1 MRNVYKIVNDR
12 SVIDRKEEYNIS
24 QEPEMQ
30 DLVELHENMTKEEQ
44 NRTARYLRESPEN
57 KKEV

>member
-1 MRNVYKIVNDR
+1 MGTVYKIVNDR
-12 SVIDRKEEYNIS
+12 TVIDRKEGQDIS
-24 QEPEMQ
+24 QEPEMKE
-30 DLVELHENMTKEEQ
+30 LGELHETMTKEEQ

>member
-1 MRNVYKIVNDR
+1 MGTVYKIVNDR
-12 SVIDRKEEYNIS
+12 TVIDRKEGKDIS

-30 DLVELHENMTKEEQ
+30 ELVELHENMTEEEQ